1 MTHLTFHPLA
11 NVFPLLEGAEF
22 DALVA
27 DIAASGLCEPVWLY
41 QGLILDGRNR
51 HRACQAL
58 GYDCPTRDY
67 AGHDPVGFV
76 ISMNLRRRHLD
87 DSQRAMVGARL
98 ATLPRGAN
106 QHAEISAP
114 TQQDVATL
122 LHVSADSIQA
132 ARKVQREGVPE
143 VIAAVDTG
151 AIAVSAAVPLTA
163 LPREVQPLALEEATR
178 EVIGKKPTARQ
189 TRALVS
195 RKQVVAAVAAELEAG
210 KTPQAA
216 VATALQRHAIT
227 TLTPAFADAIAQA
240 TGRQVLLTATDGV
253 RHDGRTQAEDA
264 AVRAEPRQ
272 MCQLLNVLEA
282 IATLPDPVTL
292 LAAIPDASA
301 YRVAQYLDAAL
312 RTLTRFA
319 TLWKAHRDAD
329 AGHLQEQQEQLSLV
343 PAGAAEPQQSSQP
356 AQAPMHGETGPAQP
370 REESEDATK
379 QPAKTGADYDTTR
392 FYLGKLCP
400 RAHTYR
406 DTGQT
411 LRRQRKGDC
420 VQCHRES

>member
-1 MTHLTFHPLA
+1 MTPLTFHPLA
-11 NVFPLLEGAEF
+11 EVFPLLEGEEF

-27 DIAASGLCEPVWLY
+27 DIAASGLCEAVWLY
-41 QGLILDGRNR
+41 EGQILDGRNR
-51 HRACQAL
+51 YRACQRL
-58 GYDCPTRDY
+58 GRDCATRDY
-67 AGHDPVGFV
+67 PGHDPVGFI
-76 ISMNLRRRHLD
+76 ISPNLRRRHLD

-106 QHAEISAP
+106 QHTDISVP
-114 TQQDVATL
+114 TQQDAATL

-132 ARKVQREGVPE
+132 ARKVQHEGAPE
-143 VIAAVDTG
+143 VIAAVDAG
-151 AIAVSAAVPLTA
+151 AIAVSAAVPLMA

-178 EVIGKKPTARQ
+178 EVVGKKPTARQ
-189 TRALVS
+189 TRAVV
-195 RKQVVAAVAAELEAG
+195 RRTQVVAAVAAELEAG
-210 KTPQAA
+210 KTLQDAI
-216 VATALQRHAIT
+216 ATALQRHAIPT
-227 TLTPAFADAIAQA
+227 FTPALAEAIAHA
-240 TGRQVLLTATDGV
+240 TGRPVLLTATDGV
-253 RHDGRTQAEDA
+253 RHDGRTKAEDA
-264 AVRAEPRQ
+264 VVRAEPRQ

-329 AGHLQEQQEQLSLV
+329 ACHLQEQQEQLSLA
-343 PAGAAEPQQSSQP
+343 PEGSAEPQQSSQP
-356 AQAPMHGETGPAQP
+356 AQEPRHGETRPAQP
-370 REESEDATK
+370 REETTASPQQTA
-379 QPAKTGADYDTTR
+379 QTGADYDPTR
-392 FYLGKLCP
+392 FYLGKPCP
-400 RAHTYR
+400 RAHIYG